1 MLLNYFTTTS
11 EENKDAVYFADDFL
25 DTENLK
31 GSTVYHNTIRL
42 ALVNIIRRLIAMKE
56 AHFFAS
62 ENIAKIGNYEH
73 LTNNKSISRITNPFH
88 SQSPAVTMASSM
100 LVAMEISHG

>member
-11 EENKDAVYFADDFL
+11 EENNDAVNFADNLL

-31 GSTVYHNTIRL
+31 GLTVYHDTIRL
-42 ALVNIIRRLIAMKE
+42 ALVNMIRRLIAMKE